1 MWAGTTRRP
10 SPPATTV
17 HEINF
22 AGDVIV
28 TTVTSSGSSIAAW
41 LRSQIPSLRNLET
54 PIVGLDCEWRPNFT
68 AGSSNLVATL
78 QLCFSNQCL
87 ILQLQHIDSIP
98 RILRD
103 FLSDPSISF
112 VGVGIMADVSKLF
125 DDYDLHCGN
134 PVDLDP
140 LCWSYL
146 GMEGSGGGHRSL
158 GLKGYAK
165 EILGLTMTK
174 PRRVTMSNWE
184 ARVLSYAQIEYAC
197 IDAYVSFF
205 LGCRLLPK

>member
-1 MWAGTTRRP
+1 MWAGTRRP
-10 SPPATTV
+10 TPPATTV
-17 HEINF
+17 HEIDF
-22 AGDVIV
+22 AGEVIV
-28 TTVTSSGSSIAAW
+28 TTVTSSGSSTAVW
-41 LRSQIPSLRNLET
+41 LRSLTPSLRNLQT

-87 ILQLQHIDSIP
+87 ILQLQHMDSIP

-125 DDYDLHCGN
+125 DDYDLQCGN

-146 GMEGSGGGHRSL
+146 GLDNRRSL

-165 EILGLTMTK
+165 EILGLTMVK
-174 PRRVTMSNWE
+174 PRRVTLSNWE
-184 ARVLSYAQIEYAC
+184 SRVLSYAQIEYAC
-197 IDAYVSFF
+197 IDACASYY
-205 LGCRLLPK
+205 LGCRLLSE